1 MTQNDQKTQGATPA
15 NTPAVAP
22 VQDDGHLKGIQTAL
36 NQMEVI
42 TKTLESVVTDATN
55 SEKAGQ
61 SLRERMSK
69 IPDLNDDAGKAFID
83 GKVKQ
88 LTDDNRAAVSR
99 TVSEYNTHFV
109 AINDHVKNI
118 VAKFGNPVVIPAGK
132 TPAGKGLS
140 KQTNYG
146 TVTDTNKGA
155 LEAQLKGA
163 GYTPVF
169 VLLDDGI
176 HYQVTCTTTG
186 KTGRFAKQIE
196 KDWI

>member
-1 MTQNDQKTQGATPA
+1 MSQNEKTQGAVPA
-15 NTPAVAP
+15 NSPAVP
-22 VQDDGHLKGIQTAL
+22 VSTDDGHIKGIQTAL
-36 NQMEVI
+36 NQMESI
-42 TKTLESVVTDATN
+42 TKTLQSVVNEAMN
-55 SEKAGQ
+55 SEKAGM

-83 GKVKQ
+83 VKVRQ

-99 TVSEYNTHFV
+99 AIKEYDVYFV

-118 VAKFGNPVVIPAGK
+118 TAKYGAPVVVPKA
-132 TPAGKGLS
+132 PAGKGLS

-146 TVTDTNKGA
+146 TVTDANKA
-155 LEAQLKGA
+155 ELEATLRSA
-163 GYTPVF
+163 GYTPIF

-176 HYQVTCTTTG
+176 HYQVTDTG
-186 KTGRFAKQIE
+186 TGRTGRFAKQME